1 MHTPD
6 NRPAISSTD
15 YLKLA
20 GIATSGMRFKRVP
33 PTARLLSGELARARV
48 ITPPDLL
55 PDDIVSMNSTFE
67 FADGDIDQ
75 VRQATLVYPGEE
87 DAGAGLISVLSPLG
101 VALIGTAAGQV
112 VRWRAPSG
120 ELRKLRVVRVCRQPT
135 KGACP

>member
-1 MHTPD
+1 MPD
-6 NRPAISSTD
+6 KRPAISSTD

-48 ITPPDLL
+48 VTPPDLL
-55 PDDIVSMNSTFE
+55 SDDIVCMNSTFE
-67 FADGDIDQ
+67 FADGVTDQ
-75 VRQATLVYPGEE
+75 IGQATLVYPGEE
-87 DAGAGLISVLSPLG
+87 DAGAGRISVLSPLG

-120 ELRKLRVVRVCRQPT
+120 ELRKLRVLRVLGQLT
-135 KGACP
+135 KGGFS